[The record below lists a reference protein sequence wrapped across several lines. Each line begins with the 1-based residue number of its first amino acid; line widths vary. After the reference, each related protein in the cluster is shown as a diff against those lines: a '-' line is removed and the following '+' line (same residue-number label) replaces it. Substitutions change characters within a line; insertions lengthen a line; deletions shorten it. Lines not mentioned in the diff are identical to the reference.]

1 MGPSADARI
10 AREMSWV
17 KVEGVTSV
25 GRETGCEGI
34 GEAIVTNPCGG
45 IVVGNVTVIPGEVE
59 CPMGRR

>member
-1 MGPSADARI
+1 
-10 AREMSWV
+10 MSWV

-25 GRETGCEGI
+25 RRETGCEGI